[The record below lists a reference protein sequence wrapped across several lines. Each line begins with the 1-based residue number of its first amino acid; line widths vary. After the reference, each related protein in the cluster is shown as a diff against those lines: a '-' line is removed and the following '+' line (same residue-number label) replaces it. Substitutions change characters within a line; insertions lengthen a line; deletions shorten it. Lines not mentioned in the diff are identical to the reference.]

1 MPPDPAAPA
10 AGTSPA
16 GGNMKIERIETL
28 RADAGWRMFSYLK
41 ISTADGITGWSEFNE
56 SFGSTGLA
64 DVIDGLAPVLIGKDP
79 RRFEAI
85 TQHLHV
91 LTRQSR
97 GGINQQAI
105 AAIENALLDITGKA
119 YGVPVSALFGGP
131 IRERIPVYWSHFG
144 TYRVRNAAL
153 MGVPPIN
160 GYEALA
166 KHAGEVK
173 ARGFRALKTNILP
186 VVDGKPASFTPGFGR
201 TPGWPELNWDNRLT
215 AGLTRQLTMIREAV
229 GPEMGMMLDVNFHFK
244 TEGFRRIAEAVTP
257 ANLTW
262 LEIDTHDAP
271 SLAVIRRDAPC
282 PIASCETLHARREF
296 RPYFEN
302 YAMDVAIV
310 DVIWNGLA
318 ESLKVA
324 AMADVYETNVAPHNF
339 YGHLCSAI
347 SAHFSAAV
355 PNFRIMEIDID
366 SAPWR
371 DEFYDS
377 APVIEHGEYVLPT
390 KPGWGVEVNEAAVR
404 ARPPKG

>member
-1 MPPDPAAPA
+1 
-10 AGTSPA
+10 
-16 GGNMKIERIETL
+16 MKIERLETL

-41 ISTADGITGWSEFNE
+41 VTTSDGITGWSEFNE

-64 DVIDGLAPVLIGKDP
+64 DVINGLAPVLIGRDP

-85 TQHLHV
+85 TAHLHV

-119 YGVPVSALFGGP
+119 YGVPVCALFGGP
-131 IRERIPVYWSHFG
+131 VRERIPVYWSHFG
-144 TYRVRNAAL
+144 TYRVRSHAL
-153 MGVPPIN
+153 MGVPPLHS
-160 GYEALA
+160 YDDLA
-166 KHAGEVK
+166 RHAAEVK
-173 ARGFRALKTNILP
+173 ARGFKALKTNILLS
-186 VVDGKPASFTPGFGR
+186 DGKTLASFSPGFGR
-201 TPGWPELNWDNRLT
+201 TPGWPELNWDNRVRD
-215 AGLTRQLTMIREAV
+215 AATRQLTAIREAIGV
-229 GPEMGMMLDVNFHFK
+229 EMGLMLDINFHFK
-244 TEGFRRIAEAVTP
+244 TEGFRRIADAVAP
-257 ANLTW
+257 ARLTW
-262 LEIDTHDAP
+262 LEVDTHDAP
-271 SLAVIRRDAPC
+271 SLALIRRDAPC
-282 PIASCETLHARREF
+282 PIASCETLHGRREF
-296 RPYFEN
+296 KPYFEN
-302 YAMDVAIV
+302 YAQDVAII

-318 ESLKVA
+318 ESLKIA

-377 APVIEHGEYVLPT
+377 VPVIENGELVLPL
-390 KPGWGVEVNEAAVR
+390 KPGWGIEVNEKAVR